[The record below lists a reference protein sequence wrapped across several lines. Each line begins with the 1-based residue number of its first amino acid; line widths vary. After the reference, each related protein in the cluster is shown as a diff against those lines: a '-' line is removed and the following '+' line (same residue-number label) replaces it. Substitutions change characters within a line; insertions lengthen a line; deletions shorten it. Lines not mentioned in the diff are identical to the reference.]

1 MVLDRR
7 QPTAVRVCWPLRPTS
22 TLAYLLDIAALEAV
36 NVQMAAYE
44 LEQDDPPERVQA
56 TALASAN
63 TRP

>member
-1 MVLDRR
+1 LLAVAADLDSS
-7 QPTAVRVCWPLRPTS
+7 PI
-22 TLAYLLDIAALEAV
+22 LDIAALEAV